1 MHHRKRLCVL
11 GGRGFTLIEILIAI
25 GILAALAAVA
35 IVAINPARQFAQ
47 ARNSQRQ
54 SNITTLLNA
63 IGQNIADNKG
73 VFTCGSVTLE
83 ANSASTSI
91 DNGSG
96 GSGKNLSC
104 LSPTYIP
111 VFPIDPNNPNAPASG
126 YTVSVDSVGRV
137 MVCAPNANEAALGSP
152 GGLCVMR

>member
-1 MHHRKRLCVL
+1 VL